1 LLDLDD
7 AESFRVFARVSTFA
21 DEKRRLVFFLLD
33 HASLTEGDPVTLEVL
48 TKVATDE
55 PFDADHIVTTLI
67 ESQPGDVITY
77 DLVWSYIDQD
87 DLRNRSWDDFL
98 GSYGLDG
105 VIQGRIDARCLLS
118 PVEPPRELEEVIQ
131 EMRLCFAFGQLTA
144 VHACVARFSKLRS
157 PTFVYASAIFQ
168 RKNSTASFS
177 SRTTP
182 QLGGFRRSRPLGART
197 VKRPFVSTRV
207 HPKLS
212 MAQTNRKG
220 LAKWRRELF
229 DLSNVYTEDMRIDF
243 EHRPNNTV
251 RVNCCPQSDW
261 TVCVSFAPSGVHL
274 SH

>member
-1 LLDLDD
+1 MLDLDD

-144 VHACVARFSKLRS
+144 VHALCRTLLETALTDLCLRLGHISKKELNSEFFFKDYPPARRIQAVTPSRSEDREEAFRLYKGASKIIHGTDQPKGTGEVA
-157 PTFVYASAIFQ
+157 
-168 RKNSTASFS
+168 
-177 SRTTP
+177 
-182 QLGGFRRSRPLGART
+182 ART
-197 VKRPFVSTRV
+197 IRLVERLYRR
-207 HPKLS
+207 H
-212 MAQTNRKG
+212 ANR
-220 LAKWRRELF
+220 LR
-229 DLSNVYTEDMRIDF
+229 T
-243 EHRPNNTV
+243 
-251 RVNCCPQSDW
+251 
-261 TVCVSFAPSGVHL
+261 
-274 SH
+274 